1 MKENQSYS
9 LSTAR
14 RAIILL
20 FYYFINT
27 LFSKYCHD
35 GEVKREM
42 TRVLAKLIHE
52 NIQYDQVKHY
62 QVLEKKQGR
71 CKVCKNTLK

>member
-1 MKENQSYS
+1 MKENLTYS
-9 LSTAR
+9 LLTAR
-14 RAIILL
+14 RAIV
-20 FYYFINT
+20 NT

-35 GEVKREM
+35 GEVKRQM

-52 NIQYDQVKHY
+52 NIQYNQVKHY